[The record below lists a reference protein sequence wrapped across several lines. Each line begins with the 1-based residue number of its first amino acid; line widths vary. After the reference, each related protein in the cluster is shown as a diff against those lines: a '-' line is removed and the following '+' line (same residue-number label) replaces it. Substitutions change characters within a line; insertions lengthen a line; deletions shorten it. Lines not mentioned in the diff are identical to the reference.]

1 MLKIDANRYVGE
13 ATWQRRIQIYFI
25 FQGNKWRRNVL
36 LISIKPSVS
45 VTSTSGLS
53 YKARLC
59 VNSSA
64 EATLEVVLRKCGNV
78 ATLNDGLTLNKSS
91 KTEIARL
98 ILLVY

>member
-64 EATLEVVLRKCGNV
+64 EATLEVVLRKCGN
-78 ATLNDGLTLNKSS
+78 
-91 KTEIARL
+91 I
-98 ILLVY
+98 